1 MPKGCNTPNKYTKQY
16 FENPLPLTHN
26 PIIAS
31 SQIDTFTNVRDT
43 LCTLRELTEVQEFGL
58 AEHSLTGLHFLMTC
72 VIEAVDFEI
81 RGRM

>member
-1 MPKGCNTPNKYTKQY
+1 MPKGHQTPKKCTKHY
-16 FENPLPLTHN
+16 FEKPLPPTHN
-26 PIIAS
+26 PLIAS

-43 LCTLRELTEVQEFGL
+43 LCTLRELTEVKEFGL

-81 RGRM
+81 NGRI

>member
-1 MPKGCNTPNKYTKQY
+1 MSKGHRTPKTLTEQY
-16 FENPLPLTHN
+16 FKNPLPPTHN
-26 PIIAS
+26 PLIAS

-43 LCTLRELTEVQEFGL
+43 LCTLRELTEVKEFGL

-81 RGRM
+81 KNRI